1 MWLLGWSAVVKPLP
15 PQRFGAASF
24 QVDRSARRHFGKI
37 FTQSP
42 KRPSLRL
49 SLLPEEI
56 NAFCETAKTTPNKR
70 AHLPQMFAQWLNTAR
85 NPWASRNRDC
95 YSIPAWVGVRGWGDA
110 GYTADFYL
118 DTLISGLLR
127 DKRCLRYCWGYAF
140 FTGALLQTLVGK
152 WR

>member
-1 MWLLGWSAVVKPLP
+1 MARNKEVVGGEQKLKSHWARCGSSGEAQWSNHFPRNGLGQLPSRWIEVREDTLAKSLHSPL
-15 PQRFGAASF
+15 R
-24 QVDRSARRHFGKI
+24 DR
-37 FTQSP
+37 P
-42 KRPSLRL
+42 WDCPCCLR
-49 SLLPEEI
+49 

-70 AHLPQMFAQWLNTAR
+70 AHLPQMFAQLLNTAR

-127 DKRCLRYCWGYAF
+127 DKRCLRYC
-140 FTGALLQTLVGK
+140 
-152 WR
+152 